1 VSRRGGFTL
10 VEVIVALVV
19 AVAAMTL
26 VAQGFTSGARASV
39 GAQAAT
45 RAAFVAQRVIAG
57 YESGER
63 TAGQADSGK
72 FDDEPDFPWEARSE
86 TREQNLVELVV
97 AVTWRDRE
105 LDRRFEVRRLLRQ
118 RTQTP

>member
-26 VAQGFTSGARASV
+26 VAQGYTAGARASV
-39 GAQAAT
+39 GAQSAT
-45 RAAFVAQRVIAG
+45 RAALVAQRVITS

-63 TAGQADSGK
+63 TPGGADSGR
-72 FDDEPDFPWEARSE
+72 FEDESDFPWEARSE
-86 TREQNLVELVV
+86 TREQNLVELIV
-97 AVTWRDRE
+97 AVTWRERE
-105 LDRRFEVRRLLRQ
+105 QDRRFEVRRLLRQ
-118 RTQTP
+118 RTETP